1 MPRVITP
8 SAAALALAASAAKS
22 KSSKTLPNL
31 AVDALAGTGKTT
43 TIVEAVRILKGEKSK
58 LKPSPQQQA
67 IWEEICRSPK
77 DSTVGMTSFGKAIAD
92 ELGERMPKV
101 EGVFAS
107 TNHAFGNRAIKA
119 SFDKVFMDKRMLG
132 DWILGMTGLEFGDFA
147 KTYPGLF
154 GVAKKMVSLSKSELL
169 GFDGEELLAQ
179 NSPKWGTLIQQL
191 CEHHAIEFEREGYF
205 GMIAEWVPNILHK
218 SINVMAKLGKYTMDD
233 MIWVPVV
240 MKLNIPKSDVLI
252 IDEYQDLN
260 RAQQELMLRAGRR
273 IVVVGDPNQAIYGFA
288 GADTDSVPR
297 MKKFLGDKGGLV
309 TLPLTMTYRCGKA
322 IVQEAKAYIDSD
334 FKAHES
340 NQEGQVLR
348 MSYKPTTSPTEP
360 YYLDHVKEGDRI
372 LCRIN
377 APLVGQFFRLLIKN
391 IKCKILGKNIGEQL
405 ITLIRMM
412 KATTVPELLGSLE
425 KWRDDQIEVESS
437 KKIPNE
443 SRMEMFRDQYTCV
456 ETIVEEKDLKSIDE
470 LTTYI
475 ETMFT
480 DDDEKGM
487 VLLSSVHKAK
497 GLEADNVFILKPK
510 GAELPS
516 GRAKREW
523 QKRQE
528 FNLAYVAV
536 TRAKS
541 KLVYVLDGPEKK
553 SK

>member
-1 MPRVITP
+1 MPRVI
-8 SAAALALAASAAKS
+8 SAAAQALKAQVAKAKS
-22 KSSKTLPNL
+22 GGSTPNL

-43 TIVEAVRILKGEKSK
+43 TIVEAVKVLKGEKSK
-58 LKPSPQQQA
+58 LKPSPQQEA
-67 IWEEICRSPK
+67 IWEEICKSPQS
-77 DSTVGMTSFGKAIAD
+77 STVGMTSFGKAIAD
-92 ELGERMPKV
+92 ELNERMPKV

-107 TNHAFGNRAIKA
+107 TNHSFGNKAIRA
-119 SFDKVFMDKRMLG
+119 SFGTVFMDKRLLG
-132 DWILGMTGLEFGDFA
+132 DQILAMTGLEFGEFA
-147 KTYPGLF
+147 KEYPYLF
-154 GVAKKMVSLSKSELL
+154 GLAKKMVSLAKSELL
-169 GFDGEELLAQ
+169 GFDGETLLEQ
-179 NSPKWGTLIQQL
+179 KSHKWAELIQKMA
-191 CEHHAIEFEREGYF
+191 EHHAIEFEREAYF
-205 GMIAEWVPNILHK
+205 SLLVQWIPDILHK
-218 SINVMAKLGKYTMDD
+218 SINLMAKVGKYTMDD
-233 MIWVPVV
+233 MIWMPVV
-240 MKLNIPKSDVLI
+240 MKLNVPKSDILI

-260 RAQQELMLRAGRR
+260 RAQQELMLKAGRR

-297 MKKFLGDKGGLV
+297 MKKFLEEKGGLT
-309 TLPLTMTYRCGKA
+309 TLPLTVTYRCGKS
-322 IVQEAKAYIDSD
+322 IVNEAKSYVTSD

-340 NQEGQVLR
+340 NPEGQVLR
-348 MSYKPTTSPTEP
+348 MSYKPTASTTEP
-360 YYLDHVKEGDRI
+360 YYLPHVKQGDRI

-377 APLVGQFFRLLIKN
+377 APLVGQFFRLMIQGL
-391 IKCKILGKNIGEQL
+391 KCKILGKNIGEQL

-412 KATTVPELLGSLE
+412 KASTIPELLGSLE
-425 KWRDDQIEVESS
+425 KWRDDQIDAELG

-443 SRMEMFRDQYTCV
+443 ARIEMFRDQYLCV
-456 ETIVEEKDLKSIDE
+456 ETIVAEKNLQSVDE

-497 GLEADNVFILKPK
+497 GLEADTVFILKPK

-541 KLVYVLDGPEKK
+541 KLVYVTEATK
-553 SK
+553 